1 MKLEKPF
8 KKEPDF
14 EHLRKTLMRE
24 IITGPVPTI
33 EQVIDPEIM
42 SIATGVEFPA
52 DRLKEL
58 TEIGS
63 VSNISQE
70 MFELGIRYMDFSL
83 AFYKAIGYDYV
94 TAITIMPLPCP
105 SAHLKKGNPQQPGKV
120 RAWREEH
127 KSLITSRSEFEA
139 ISWPSREEISLL
151 PIDYMAEK
159 MPSGM
164 KVVVFYTGIFEEL
177 TRLMGFET
185 MAIKSIEE
193 PALLGDILEQLTILA
208 EVALDM
214 AAAHPAVGAVFYA
227 DDMGFNS
234 GTMLSPKFI
243 REWIIP
249 RQKRIA
255 DVCHKH
261 NKPFLLH
268 SCGQIDALMND
279 LIEVVGIDARH
290 GFQDNIEPVEEIYKK
305 YGDRIAILGG
315 VDVDLLARGTP
326 EAVRARTRQ
335 VLQACAPKGGFCIGS
350 NNSVANFCK
359 IENYYAMLDE
369 AREWNKEH

>member
-1 MKLEKPF
+1 MKK
-8 KKEPDF
+8 PDF

-24 IITGPVPTI
+24 ITMGPVPII
-33 EQVIDPEIM
+33 ELGIDPEIM

-52 DRLKEL
+52 DRFKEL
-58 TEIGS
+58 LKLA
-63 VSNISQE
+63 SNMSPE
-70 MFELGIRYMDFSL
+70 MLKLVIKYIDFSL
-83 AFYKAIGYDYV
+83 VFYKEIGYDYA
-94 TAITIMPLPCP
+94 TAITIVPYPRA
-105 SAHLKKGNPQQPGKV
+105 SAHLKKENPQQPGKV
-120 RAWREEH
+120 RAWQEEH
-127 KSLITSRSEFEA
+127 KALITNQDEFEA
-139 ISWPSREEISLL
+139 FPWPSPEQISLL
-151 PIDYMAEK
+151 PIDCMAEK
-159 MPSGM
+159 IPLNM
-164 KVVVFYTGIFEEL
+164 KIIVFYQGIFEEL
-177 TRLMGFET
+177 RGLMGFET

-193 PALLGDILEQLTILA
+193 PALIGDILEQLTILA
-208 EVALDM
+208 EVAIDR
-214 AAAHPAVGAVFYA
+214 AAAHPAVGAVFYG

-234 GTMLSPKFI
+234 GTMLSPKFM

-255 DVCHKH
+255 DACHRH

-268 SCGQIDALMND
+268 SCGQIDALMED

-315 VDVDLLARGTP
+315 VDVDLLTRGTI
-326 EAVRARTRQ
+326 EQVKARTRQ
-335 VLQACAPKGGFCIGS
+335 VLEACALKGGFCIGS

-369 AREWNKEH
+369 VRKWNAEGC